1 MRDCHMCLQPCPVKN
16 YATIK
21 SDIVKPY
28 LPQIKRL
35 CSKIP
40 GDNSALVCR
49 PCVTKLKRF
58 LIALKELIDLKGMVN
73 LNNYIDFSSLLY
85 TPKEIQKTDKS
96 IPGSDSFRPIKPKPQ
111 TTIVHRYAPNPPY
124 VTEMKGSSKGQKLP
138 VSGNP
143 IVLSHKGG
151 HGQLRF
157 ILARPT
163 IGICGETVRLLKD
176 NQDSSQKTAI
186 PGKVGIYHCIYIT
199 GPLITSHLAE
209 QNFICIIVI
218 NRNVLQLLEMI

>member
-21 SDIVKPY
+21 SHIVKPY

-35 CSKIP
+35 CSKLP
-40 GDNSALVCR
+40 GDNTALVCR

-85 TPKEIQKTDKS
+85 SPKDIQKTDKS
-96 IPGSDSFRPIKPKPQ
+96 IPASDSFRPIKPKPQ
-111 TTIVHRYAPNPPY
+111 TTMVQHAPY
-124 VTEMKGSSKGQKLP
+124 VKEMKGSSKGQEIP

-163 IGICGETVRLLKD
+163 FGICGETVRLLKD
-176 NQDSSQKTAI
+176 NQDSSQTIAI
-186 PGKVGIYHCIYIT
+186 TGQVGIYHVYHCI
-199 GPLITSHLAE
+199 
-209 QNFICIIVI
+209 
-218 NRNVLQLLEMI
+218 